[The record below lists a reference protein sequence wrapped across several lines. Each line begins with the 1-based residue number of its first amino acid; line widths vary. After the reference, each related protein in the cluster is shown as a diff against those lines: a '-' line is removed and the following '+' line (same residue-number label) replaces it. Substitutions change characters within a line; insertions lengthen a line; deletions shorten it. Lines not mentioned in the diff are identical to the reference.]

1 MASSSLG
8 RLTLDLLV
16 KLGSF
21 ESGMSQA
28 ERKAKDTA
36 KNMSNAFKGFSDQ
49 LNQSIGGTQL
59 GSFIENFSTKLGAM
73 RGGVLMATAA
83 LSGMAVGG
91 AAVAAGGLAVLSI
104 QVAKIMLS

>member
-36 KNMSNAFKGFSDQ
+36 KNMSNAFKD
-49 LNQSIGGTQL
+49 
-59 GSFIENFSTKLGAM
+59 
-73 RGGVLMATAA
+73 
-83 LSGMAVGG
+83 
-91 AAVAAGGLAVLSI
+91 LAI
-104 QVAKIMLS
+104 N